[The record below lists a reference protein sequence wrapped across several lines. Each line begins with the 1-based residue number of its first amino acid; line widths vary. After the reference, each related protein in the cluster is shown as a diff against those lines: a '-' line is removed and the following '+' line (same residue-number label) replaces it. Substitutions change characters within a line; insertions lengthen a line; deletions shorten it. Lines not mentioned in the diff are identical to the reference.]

1 MLPPAT
7 PPRLAARL
15 RRKRTARLVHR
26 TAYQMAVTYS
36 LINAYTELY
45 PENSIIVEGIP
56 TYNEIIE
63 MGLENLFKPLP

>member
-1 MLPPAT
+1 
-7 PPRLAARL
+7 
-15 RRKRTARLVHR
+15 
-26 TAYQMAVTYS
+26 MAVTYS